1 MGFMWSQYKKN
12 TTACF
17 HHAFLLEYEMS
28 GKQFF
33 GSILVTRHKHI
44 CLFLLWRAV
53 DMPNIEGAWFLW
65 SQVLG
70 SNSVA
75 LRGDP
80 YPFYFWPFENLIK
93 VLGLLKED
101 VQKCTYAHV
110 YLQFRR
116 LRVWESSSGKVD
128 GSLPGQPSLSPRL
141 VHGLCRPRW
150 QVPLSEVQWR
160 PKGTPC
166 WRLTCCLPM
175 VSQVHLYTQCCIE
188 FCIFRE

>member
-1 MGFMWSQYKKN
+1 MEFMWSQYKKN

-80 YPFYFWPFENLIK
+80 YPFLLLTFWKSNKSIGSFKRKCTEVQICAHLSTVQEIEGLRKLQRKGRQEPPRPAFTQPSACAWFVQAQVTGPIK
-93 VLGLLKED
+93 WGPATTKGNSLLK
-101 VQKCTYAHV
+101 VNITACPWFHRCT
-110 YLQFRR
+110 
-116 LRVWESSSGKVD
+116 
-128 GSLPGQPSLSPRL
+128 
-141 VHGLCRPRW
+141 
-150 QVPLSEVQWR
+150 
-160 PKGTPC
+160 
-166 WRLTCCLPM
+166 
-175 VSQVHLYTQCCIE
+175 CIHSAV
-188 FCIFRE
+188 

>member
-1 MGFMWSQYKKN
+1 MEFMWSQYKKN

-53 DMPNIEGAWFLW
+53 DMPNIEGAWFFW

-80 YPFYFWPFENLIK
+80 YPFLLLTFWKSNKSIGSFK
-93 VLGLLKED
+93 R
-101 VQKCTYAHV
+101 KCTEVQICTHLSTV
-110 YLQFRR
+110 QEIEG
-116 LRVWESSSGKVD
+116 WESSSGKVD
-128 GSLPGQPSLSPRL
+128 RSPPGQPSLSPRL

-150 QVPLSEVQWR
+150 QVPLSEVQRR
-160 PKGTPC
+160 PKGTPY
-166 WRLTCCLPM
+166 WRLTYCLPM
-175 VSQVHLYTQCCIE
+175 VSQMHLYTQCCIE